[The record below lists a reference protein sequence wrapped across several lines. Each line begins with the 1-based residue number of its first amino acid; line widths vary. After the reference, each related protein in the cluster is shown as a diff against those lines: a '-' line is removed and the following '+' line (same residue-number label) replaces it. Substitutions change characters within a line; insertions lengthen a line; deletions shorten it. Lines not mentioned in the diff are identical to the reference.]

1 MHPRLEEC
9 RACTQQIANVTE
21 RNSLL
26 RQGPP
31 VSDGKSQ
38 GLNAEQNSLLPLGPL
53 VSADR
58 GYIKTRHGKL
68 DFARRTVI
76 MGILNVTP
84 DSFYDGGRRLEPARA
99 IADGVE
105 MVQSGAEI
113 LDVGGESTRPGA
125 RPVDEAEELA
135 GVLPVIRGL
144 RREVG
149 VPISIDT
156 YKSGV
161 ARAALDAGADIVND
175 ISALRFD
182 PALVSLVATEGVP
195 IILMH
200 MQGKPQ
206 TMQSEPRYIDVVR
219 EVRDFLAAQLYEAM
233 DAGIAAERIILDPGI
248 GFGKTLEHNLQ
259 LLRGLPVL
267 AALGQPLMLGASR
280 KAFIGKILDL
290 DPNRRLEGSLA
301 AAVVAVLGGASLLR
315 VHDVA
320 ETCRAVRVAD
330 AIRFGFNS

>member
-1 MHPRLEEC
+1 
-9 RACTQQIANVTE
+9 
-21 RNSLL
+21 
-26 RQGPP
+26 

-38 GLNAEQNSLLPLGPL
+38 ELNAEHSLPPLGPL
-53 VSADR
+53 ISADR
-58 GYIKTRHGKL
+58 GYVTTRHGKL
-68 DFARRTVI
+68 DCARRTVI

-84 DSFYDGGRRLEPARA
+84 DSFYDGGRRSEPARA

-105 MVQSGAEI
+105 MVRSGAEV

-125 RPVDEAEELA
+125 RPVDEAEELHR
-135 GVLPVIRGL
+135 VLPVIQGL
-144 RREVG
+144 RREVA

-156 YKSGV
+156 YKAGV

-182 PALVSLVATEGVP
+182 PALVSLVAAEGVP
-195 IILMH
+195 VILMH

-206 TMQSEPRYIDVVR
+206 TMQSEPRYHDVVR
-219 EVRDFLAAQLYEAM
+219 EVRDFLAAQLYDAL
-233 DAGIAAERIILDPGI
+233 DAGIAAERILLDPGI

-259 LLRGLPVL
+259 LLRGLPTL
-267 AALGQPLMLGASR
+267 AALGQPLLVGASR

-290 DPNRRLEGSLA
+290 DSDHRLEGSLA
-301 AAVVAVLGGASLLR
+301 AAVAAVLGGANLLR

-320 ETCRAVRVAD
+320 ESCRAARVAD

>member
-1 MHPRLEEC
+1 
-9 RACTQQIANVTE
+9 
-21 RNSLL
+21 
-26 RQGPP
+26 

-38 GLNAEQNSLLPLGPL
+38 ELNAGPMSLPPLGPL
-53 VSADR
+53 LSADR
-58 GYIKTRHGKL
+58 GYVSTRHGKL
-68 DFARRTVI
+68 DCARRTVI

-84 DSFYDGGRRLEPARA
+84 DSFYDGGRRSEPTRA

-105 MVQSGAEI
+105 MVQSGAEV

-125 RPVDEAEELA
+125 RPVDEAEELDR
-135 GVLPVIRGL
+135 VLPVIRGL
-144 RREVG
+144 RREVA

-156 YKSGV
+156 YKAGV

-182 PALVSLVATEGVP
+182 PALVSLVAAEEVP
-195 IILMH
+195 VILMH

-206 TMQSEPRYIDVVR
+206 TMQSEPRYNDVVR

-259 LLRGLPVL
+259 LLRGLPTL
-267 AALGQPLMLGASR
+267 AALGQPLLVGASR

-290 DPNRRLEGSLA
+290 DPDHRLEGSLA
-301 AAVVAVLGGASLLR
+301 AAVAAVLGGANLLR

-320 ETCRAVRVAD
+320 ETCRAARMAD